1 MRVRVTMIV
10 DVPDDYDYGC
20 IEQVIEEAI
29 INSAHDHN
37 TDIDVI
43 EFVDIDEV

>member
-10 DVPDDYDYGC
+10 DVPDNWSYVE
-20 IEQVIEEAI
+20 IEDVITESLDVNAG
-29 INSAHDHN
+29 
-37 TDIDVI
+37 IDVP